1 MDFMYVIYTIDT
13 LDQKSNVSIVV
24 DEENAQK
31 AILGLR
37 ANGMNAGY
45 EKLEVWKQV
54 NLITK

>member
-24 DEENAQK
+24 GEENAQK

>member
-24 DEENAQK
+24 DEENVQK

>member
-1 MDFMYVIYTIDT
+1 MYVIYTIDT

>member
-13 LDQKSNVSIVV
+13 IDQKSNVSIVV

>member
-45 EKLEVWKQV
+45 ERLEVWKQV